1 MVVQRE
7 GIHTLL
13 KGQPKER
20 KDMRILYTN
29 IVGFSSKRLEC
40 MDHQE
45 RDKPHIMC
53 ILRVETNLRPNI
65 QVDWFGDGNY
75 GLWRRD
81 SEEGWR
87 WYDCV
92 DKKGLDSEEREPLRF
107 FFPAL

>member
-29 IVGFSSKRLEC
+29 IVGFSSKRLKC

-81 SEEGWR
+81 R
-87 WYDCV
+87 M
-92 DKKGLDSEEREPLRF
+92 KKDGGGMIVLTRKDLTVKNVSL
-107 FFPAL
+107 